1 MLFVVGFE
9 HTGGFVTE
17 AVFMMRMDAEAF
29 VRTRSSERKIIQVD
43 GVWGPWTEIRN
54 KLVEAE

>member
-9 HTGGFVTE
+9 HAGGFLTE

-29 VRTRSSERKIIQVD
+29 VRTRASERKIIQVD
-43 GVWGPWTEIRN
+43 GVWRPWTEIRN
-54 KLVEAE
+54 KIGEAE